1 MLVFV
6 VIIIVVGI
14 GSCYVVGFYFNWKIT
29 LLGLAFLPFI
39 LFCALYK
46 SHLQAQL
53 DKVKEEIRRD
63 SNIIVAETLIDIK
76 TVAAMNMARGLHH
89 RYC

>member
-46 SHLQAQL
+46 TPPGS
-53 DKVKEEIRRD
+53 
-63 SNIIVAETLIDIK
+63 T
-76 TVAAMNMARGLHH
+76 
-89 RYC
+89 